1 MGWLIGLGAVLL
13 AGLIPIGLH
22 GIYDANGGRVWLKIC
37 FLSLQM
43 YPKQR
48 KATKKNK
55 SSKPRSGKAKSA
67 QTSHK
72 KTGGSSADFAPI
84 VKIFLE
90 FIKNFRRKLRVNNL
104 ELKVILTDE
113 DPGDLAIHYGQA
125 WAALGNLMP
134 ILESSCVIDK
144 RNLEVEC
151 DFAGT
156 KTKVF
161 ADVYIS
167 ITLGRALALLVCHGP
182 RIIKYYYQIINKR
195 KGGAEA

>member
-13 AGLIPIGLH
+13 VGLIPIGLH
-22 GIYDANGGRVWLKIC
+22 GIYDAKGGRVWLKLG

-43 YPKQR
+43 YPRQR
-48 KATKKNK
+48 KAAKKSK
-55 SSKPRSGKAKSA
+55 SSKSRSGKANSA
-67 QTSHK
+67 QAGQG
-72 KTGGSSADFAPI
+72 KTGGSSTDFVPI

-104 ELKVILTDE
+104 ELKIILADE
-113 DPGDLAIHYGQA
+113 DPSDLAIHYGHA

-134 ILESSCVIDK
+134 RLESSLVIYK

-151 DFAGT
+151 DFTET
-156 KTKVF
+156 KTKVY
-161 ADVYIS
+161 ADVCIS

-182 RIIKYYYQIINKR
+182 RIVKYYYQIINKR
-195 KGGAEA
+195 KGGAKA